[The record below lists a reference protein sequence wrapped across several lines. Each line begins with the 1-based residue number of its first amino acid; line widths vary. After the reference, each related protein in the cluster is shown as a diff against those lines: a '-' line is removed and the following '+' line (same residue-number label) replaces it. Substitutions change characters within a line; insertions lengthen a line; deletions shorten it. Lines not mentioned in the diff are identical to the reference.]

1 MITEILN
8 KIQVGLK
15 APKNQKNSFGNYNYR
30 NCEDILNALKPYLSE
45 HQCVVLLNDEI
56 VQIGDRFYVKATA
69 TLTDGEEEISNTAYA
84 REEQTKKGMDSSQIT
99 GATSSYARKYALNG
113 LFAIDDVKDADATN
127 KHNDE
132 DIDDMVSQVK
142 EALTKGDWATLE
154 LISRHESYNDVWGK
168 LDNQKKG
175 KIKELVKQC
184 DAYRSQLNE
193 LAAKDDASGVTE
205 ILNELA
211 EDGKTAKKV
220 VWDSLNENTQHYINS
235 LKQEKAA

>member
-15 APKNQKNSFGNYNYR
+15 APKSQKNSFGNYNYR

-45 HQCVVLLNDEI
+45 HQCVITLNDEI
-56 VQIGDRFYVKATA
+56 VQIGDRFYVKSTA
-69 TLTDGEEEISNTAYA
+69 TLSDGKESISNTAYA

-132 DIDDMVSQVK
+132 DIDELVSQVK

-168 LDNQKKG
+168 LDSHKRG
-175 KIKELVKQC
+175 KIKELVKKVDEYKDC
-184 DAYRSQLNE
+184 LNE
-193 LAAKDDASGVTE
+193 YAVKDDQDKTLETWG
-205 ILNELA
+205 ELEKHEKEA
-211 EDGKTAKKV
+211 
-220 VWDSLNENTQHYINS
+220 VWATLHENTQAYLKS
-235 LKQEKAA
+235 LKQEKVA

>member
-15 APKNQKNSFGNYNYR
+15 APKSQHNSFGNYNYR
-30 NCEDILNALKPYLSE
+30 NCEDILNALKPYLVE
-45 HQCVVLLNDEI
+45 HNCVVLLNDEI
-56 VQIGDRFYVKATA
+56 VLIGDRYYVKATA
-69 TLTDGEEEISNTAYA
+69 YLSCGEETISNVGYA

-132 DIDDMVSQVK
+132 DVDELVSQVK

-168 LDNQKKG
+168 LDSHKKG
-175 KIKELVKQC
+175 KIKELVKKVDEYKDC
-184 DAYRSQLNE
+184 LNE
-193 LAAKDDASGVTE
+193 YAIKDDQDKTLETWG
-205 ILNELA
+205 ELEKHEKEA
-211 EDGKTAKKV
+211 
-220 VWDSLNENTQHYINS
+220 VWATLHENTQAYLRS